1 MDCTAGKGDMKGAVA
16 LVTGAVSGMGR
27 ELVHVLAERGVTVAV
42 VDIRAEAA
50 AQTIEG
56 LAELRNQA
64 RAYAL
69 DVSDSTAVANVVA
82 AVERDLG
89 PIAHLANLA
98 GIHDFR
104 AIEDITDLMWDRM
117 MRVNVYGQFYTCRAV
132 LSGMVARR
140 AGTIV
145 NMSSIHAVRGEAR
158 GAHYAAAKAA
168 VIGLTKSIA
177 REKAPFNVRANSVA
191 PGPIDTPLWRGDRS
205 DEVNA
210 AIMQKRSQVIPIGRL
225 GQAREVAEVIAFLLS
240 PQSSYV
246 TGQTFNID
254 GGEVMN

>member
-16 LVTGAVSGMGR
+16 LVTGAGSGMGR

-158 GAHYAAAKAA
+158 GAHYA
-168 VIGLTKSIA
+168 